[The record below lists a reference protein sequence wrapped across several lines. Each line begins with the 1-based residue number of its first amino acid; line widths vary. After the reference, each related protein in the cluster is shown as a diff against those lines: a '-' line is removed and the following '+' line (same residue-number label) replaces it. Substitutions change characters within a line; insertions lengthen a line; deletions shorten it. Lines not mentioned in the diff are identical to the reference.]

1 MPPFDLADLPQL
13 LREDMELQH
22 TREDIVQYF
31 RKHTNEDERAAY
43 LETCYNDTLVQVYRA
58 PERGDYSYIG
68 YKKWNGKFQCLEWK
82 LS

>member
-43 LETCYNDTLVQVYRA
+43 LEHMLQR
-58 PERGDYSYIG
+58 YIG
-68 YKKWNGKFQCLEWK
+68 SS
-82 LS
+82 LSCTRARRLQLYRI